1 VVDRF
6 ARAPVA
12 VYAAVFYAAVNKGS
26 VGAPWDMKTVGRR
39 VMAANLEKRRY
50 HDYKDSRCVDKQP
63 TRQ

>member
-1 VVDRF
+1 MRGFIQQPSIID
-6 ARAPVA
+6 
-12 VYAAVFYAAVNKGS
+12 S